1 MFSVSDIE
9 NIPAGMKFV
18 DKIIV
23 YQAEKVNG
31 KQEQRIK
38 IYYNCIGAIK
48 IEPSVKADQLIGT

>member
-23 YQAEKVNG
+23 YQVEKVSG

-38 IYYNCIGAIK
+38 IYYDCMGAIE
-48 IEPSVKADQLIGT
+48 IEPSIKMQTS

>member
-9 NIPAGMKFV
+9 NIPAGMKLV

-23 YQAEKVNG
+23 YQVEKVNG

-38 IYYNCIGAIK
+38 IYYNCIGAIE
-48 IEPSVKADQLIGT
+48 IEPSVKMQTS